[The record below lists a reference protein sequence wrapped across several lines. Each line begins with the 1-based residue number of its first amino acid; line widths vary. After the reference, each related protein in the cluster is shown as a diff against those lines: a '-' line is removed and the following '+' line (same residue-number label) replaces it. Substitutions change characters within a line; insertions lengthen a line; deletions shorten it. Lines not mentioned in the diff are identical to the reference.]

1 MYKNI
6 RVIFDFSLQN
16 YCIFRIFASE
26 NQAKF
31 QAVSQKVYYRIN
43 PATGRYERVY
53 PSARQRV
60 VSSLRQ
66 VMLGFALAAGLLTAL
81 YALTDLPKERM
92 LRGENERLR
101 ASVGLLD
108 RRADEAIAVI
118 GDIAAR
124 DDNFYRVVMQAEPL
138 GAARRNAGLER
149 RRNYERADSLA
160 DPELVGELSDK
171 LDMLEQMVATQSRSF
186 DYLRSQA
193 STLKERSSHI
203 PAIQPVSEKNLRAM
217 ASGYGYRRD
226 PIYGTGKFHEGM
238 DFSAP
243 VGTPVYATGDGKVVA
258 ADWNSGYGKMIE
270 IDHGYRYR
278 TRYAHLS
285 DMLVR
290 PGQSVRRGDLIGRVG
305 NTGKSTGPHLHYE
318 VRLDGAPQNP
328 VHYYY
333 YDLTPQQY
341 EEMIRQAEN
350 AGHVMD

>member
-1 MYKNI
+1 M
-6 RVIFDFSLQN
+6 
-16 YCIFRIFASE
+16 
-26 NQAKF
+26 
-31 QAVSQKVYYRIN
+31 SQKVYYRIN

-60 VSSLRQ
+60 MASLRQ
-66 VMLGFALAAGLLTAL
+66 VAVGFALAVGAMTAL
-81 YALTDLPKERM
+81 YVFVDLPKERL
-92 LRGENERLR
+92 LRRDNERLKL
-101 ASVGLLD
+101 SVGLLD

-149 RRNYERADSLA
+149 RRNYERVDSLS
-160 DPELVGELSDK
+160 DLELVGDLSDK
-171 LDMLEQMVATQSRSF
+171 LDRLEQMVATQSRSF
-186 DYLRSQA
+186 DELRSQA
-193 STLKERSSHI
+193 STLKDRSSHI
-203 PAIQPVSEKNLRAM
+203 PAIQPVSEKSLRAM

-243 VGTPVYATGDGKVVA
+243 IGTPVYATGDGRVVA
-258 ADWNSGYGKMIE
+258 ADWNSGYGKMVE

-285 DMLVR
+285 DMTVR
-290 PGQSVRRGDLIGRVG
+290 PGQTVRRGDMIGRVG

-318 VRLDGAPQNP
+318 VRLDGVPQNP

-333 YDLTPQQY
+333 FDLTPQQY